1 MPFRQFLS
9 SWFVYLLV
17 LVAFEIVADIL
28 AKEFAIRGKLIFAV
42 FSIVGYILANVAWLI
57 SLRSGGELSKGSVI
71 FSALNGIVAI
81 IIGLLIYH
89 EKANPYQLIGMALGV
104 LAIVFL
110 SM

>member
-1 MPFRQFLS
+1 MPFRQFLA

-17 LVAFEIVADIL
+17 LVAFEIIADIL
-28 AKEFAIRGKLIFAV
+28 AKEFALRGNLVFAV

-89 EKANPYQLIGMALGV
+89 EKANPYQLIGLVRGV